1 MCIALLAACLLL
13 LAPVLNAQL
22 DKPKYHV
29 ANGQLVQKYQ
39 IRYQVRLDIADGK
52 DKYVCGGSIIDNQH
66 VLTAAH
72 CVTVSDSKQTVFT
85 SGILVQCGMTD
96 VNDPET
102 KKNKVEKIILHDG
115 YDPSDLRNDIA
126 ILKVQKAFQFGNAV
140 AAIVRTPA
148 KPIMK
153 KNCVVSGW
161 GHTEKNRQVQNEL
174 RSTVVHILDGSDCA
188 KYFGKFFHE
197 SKLCAGNNK
206 GNDACLGDS
215 GGPLTCDNQLV
226 GVVSSGKKKCGGD
239 GSRGLGLYADV
250 SYYNAWIDE
259 KIKPR
264 SSLNPLRYI
273 KHGFR
278 KATIQEFPYQVLL
291 FMDSGGICGG
301 TILSKKFVLT
311 AAHCVTL
318 RNSSAP
324 MPARNLRV
332 MAKLINMSEPGSQEY
347 RVQKLIIHPK
357 YNSVNFSNDLAL
369 LKVEQSF
376 VFSTR
381 VGSVPRRNGPL
392 SPAEDGCVVS
402 GWGNINQTNIQ
413 QQVLQYVTVDIF
425 TRNNCSQLYGTQL
438 ENDKFCARGT
448 ENTNTCMG
456 DPGGPLT
463 CGNELVGVV
472 SAGIFC
478 GNKSNSGIR
487 VYTDVYKH
495 KDWIDK
501 YVEKN
506 ASGSASQQMI
516 YPLLVIIYSVI
527 ITELI

>member
-161 GHTEKNRQVQNEL
+161 GHTEK
-174 RSTVVHILDGSDCA
+174 
-188 KYFGKFFHE
+188 
-197 SKLCAGNNK
+197 
-206 GNDACLGDS
+206 GDS

-264 SSLNPLRYI
+264 CKPSLNPLRYI